1 MAPVVANDRSKLAID
16 HGLILNHKLEDLFA
30 FAGKSY
36 SEYVA
41 PRIQGKGKVPSPCGR
56 HWPARH
62 RTLCV

>member
-41 PRIQGKGKVPSPCGR
+41 PRIQGKGKVPSP
-56 HWPARH
+56 
-62 RTLCV
+62 